1 MRFIFALLAAA
12 GLVTT
17 PAFAADNTGFYVG
30 AGIGDFG
37 VKLDG
42 ESFDANDF
50 GFKFFGGYNFIEY
63 LGAEL
68 EYIDGGSPSD
78 RGISIDIYGFNF
90 SVVGIWPVTD
100 QFDLFAKAGFISW
113 DASARGLG
121 DADGEDFSWGVGAG
135 WNFTDQFAIR
145 GEYQGF
151 EIEDTDST
159 YLWSA
164 SVIWRF

>member
-1 MRFIFALLAAA
+1 MKFIFALLAAA

-17 PAFAADNTGFYVG
+17 PAFAADGSGFYVG

-37 VKLDG
+37 IKLDG

-50 GFKFFGGYNFIEY
+50 GFKVFGGYNFIEY
-63 LGAEL
+63 LGVEV

-78 RGISIDIYGFNF
+78 HGISIDMYGFNF
-90 SVVGIWPVTD
+90 SAVGIWPVTE

-113 DASARGLG
+113 DAKAHGLG
-121 DADGEDFSWGVGAG
+121 NADGEDFSWGVGAG
-135 WNFTDQFAIR
+135 WDFTDQFGIR

-164 SVIWRF
+164 SVLWRF